1 MIDGRPYFYLPVNLP
16 LSKIS
21 LRRTRNRFNQKFVA
35 RQVLLAQIHF
45 PIERDAHK
53 PASKRITRVII
64 KLIESFID
72 NQFEI
77 VTRCQRGERLPAL
90 PRFPRSLADTLSI
103 DSLAALFSSRPRK
116 CRNSFLFSCKSN
128 LHQISNT

>member
-21 LRRTRNRFNQKFVA
+21 LRRTRDRFNQKFVA

-77 VTRCQRGERLPAL
+77 AQRYPLPTGRAITSASKVSAKSCRYFIDRFSRC
-90 PRFPRSLADTLSI
+90 SLF
-103 DSLAALFSSRPRK
+103 FSSK
-116 CRNSFLFSCKSN
+116 KMSFLFSCKSN